1 MELLERKN
9 REPAREYALRVLKHN
24 IVILD
29 LAPGSIVS
37 ENELAT
43 EMSLSRTPVREALQE
58 LSKVQIVEIFP
69 QKGSYIAKIDY
80 NLVEE
85 ARFMRVVLEI
95 AIVEQACEV
104 ADETDLEGL
113 SEILKLQRFYLD
125 NPEKL
130 LDLDDDF
137 HKQLFHICNK
147 QRIYSLMENMM
158 IHFDRVRSMS
168 LSTVKDIKIVEDH
181 HAILDAIKNRDNAR
195 AREAI
200 QKHLSR
206 YKIDEEVI
214 RHSHP
219 EYFK

>member
-1 MELLERKN
+1 MELLERKT

-24 IVILD
+24 IVNLD
-29 LAPGSIVS
+29 LKPGSIVS
-37 ENELAT
+37 ENELAS
-43 EMSLSRTPVREALQE
+43 ELSLSRTPVREALQD

-85 ARFMRVVLEI
+85 ARFMRMVLELAI
-95 AIVEQACEV
+95 AEQACEV
-104 ADETDLEGL
+104 ATEADLSALE
-113 SEILKLQRFYLD
+113 EMLKLQRFYLD

-130 LDLDDDF
+130 LDLDDEF
-137 HKQLFHICNK
+137 HKQLFHLCNK
-147 QRIYSLMENMM
+147 QRIFSLMGTMM

-168 LSTVKDIKIVEDH
+168 LVEVKDIKIVEDH
-181 HAILDAIKNRDNAR
+181 HAILDAIKAKDKAR
-195 AREAI
+195 AKEAT

-206 YKIDEEVI
+206 YRIDEEVI